1 MTRVL
6 EFLQALHLLRP
17 EWLWALL
24 LLPLLA
30 WSWWRRRRRRD
41 IWRRT
46 VDPHLLPH
54 LLVRGSA
61 KGGAGLLLGAL
72 GYTLAVLALA
82 GPSWRQEPQP
92 LWQAHTPLVIALD
105 LSAQIDAR
113 DLPPSRLLQARA
125 KLARLLHER
134 AGGEVALLAYA
145 GEPYTVAP
153 LTDDAANVGLFLD
166 ALSPQVMPVPGQRT
180 DLAIDWAAQLLRQAG
195 FSRGDI
201 LVLSDRADAQAQQAA
216 ARAAGQGYHVSVLG
230 LGTAQGAAYRDDQG
244 RLAHAQLDAAS
255 LRALAAAGAGRYAGL
270 TPDDSDLRA
279 LGVLRPQEA
288 DAGTA
293 DDSHGRVWLDQGY
306 WLLPPL
312 MLLALLAFRRRGGAA
327 VLLLVLAPWALPGP
341 AQAQTT
347 AQPPAA
353 APGPVAGGWWER
365 ADQVRQQHLDAGV
378 QAYRKGDFAAAQQQ
392 FEGIDS
398 DAGWYN
404 LGNALARQGRYDEA
418 IAAYD
423 KALKLHPQMADAI
436 ANRAAVEAARKR
448 QSSQNAQS
456 GQQGKDGKQQK
467 DGQSQNGQQQNG
479 QQKNGQQQNGQQQS
493 GQQQS
498 GQQQNGAQKDQ
509 QQNNQQQGGQQ
520 QNGQPRDGQQGRSGT
535 KDAQQA
541 PPKPGDAQAQQQAD
555 AAQRQ
560 QMQQAMAQQG
570 GTDKQAAERAA
581 AAANETPQQREQ
593 RQAVEAWLRRVPD
606 DPGNLLRAKF
616 RLEHERRQRE
626 QEP

>member
-1 MTRVL
+1 MTRVM

-24 LLPLLA
+24 LLPLLG

-54 LLVRGSA
+54 LLARGDA
-61 KGGAGLLLGAL
+61 KGSAGLLVGAL
-72 GYTLAVLALA
+72 GYALAVLALA
-82 GPSWRQEPQP
+82 GPSWRQEQQP
-92 LWQAHTPLVIALD
+92 LWQARTPLVIALD

-166 ALSPQVMPVPGQRT
+166 ALTPQVMPVPGQRT

-201 LVLSDRADAQAQQAA
+201 LVLSDHADAQAQQAA
-216 ARAAGQGYHVSVLG
+216 ARAAGQGYHVSALG

-244 RLAHAQLDAAS
+244 RLAHAQLDAGS
-255 LRALAAAGAGRYAGL
+255 LRALATAGAGRYAAL
-270 TPDDSDLRA
+270 TPDDADLRA
-279 LGVLRPQEA
+279 LGVLRPQEEEATAA
-288 DAGTA
+288 DE
-293 DDSHGRVWLDQGY
+293 SHGRVWLDQGY

-327 VLLLVLAPWALPGP
+327 VLLLVLAPLAMPLPVHAQAP
-341 AQAQTT
+341 AAPQAQT
-347 AQPPAA
+347 P

-365 ADQVRQQHLDAGV
+365 ADQVRQQRLDAGV

-418 IAAYD
+418 IEAYD

-448 QSSQNAQS
+448 QSSQNSKS

-467 DGQSQNGQQQNG
+467 DGQP
-479 QQKNGQQQNGQQQS
+479 QNGQQQS

-498 GQQQNGAQKDQ
+498 GQQQNSQQQSGKQQDQQQKDQ
-509 QQNNQQQGGQQ
+509 QQKDQQQGGQQ
-520 QNGQPRDGQQGRSGT
+520 QNGQQGRNGT

-541 PPKPGDAQAQQQAD
+541 PPKPGDAQTQQQAD

-560 QMQQAMAQQG
+560 QMQRAMAQQG
-570 GTDKQAAERAA
+570 GADKQAAERAA

>member
-1 MTRVL
+1 MTRVA

-54 LLVRGSA
+54 LLARGDA
-61 KGGAGLLLGAL
+61 KGSAGLLLGAL
-72 GYTLAVLALA
+72 GYALAVLALA
-82 GPSWRQEPQP
+82 GPSWRQEQQP
-92 LWQAHTPLVIALD
+92 LWQARTPLVIALD

-134 AGGEVALLAYA
+134 AGGEVALVAYA

-166 ALSPQVMPVPGQRT
+166 ALSPQVMPVAGQRT

-201 LVLSDRADAQAQQAA
+201 LVLSDQADAQAQQAA
-216 ARAAGQGYHVSVLG
+216 ARAAGQGYHVSALG

-244 RLAHAQLDAAS
+244 RLAHAQLDAGA

-270 TPDDSDLRA
+270 TPDDTDLRA
-279 LGVLRPQEA
+279 LGVLRPQEEDATAA
-288 DAGTA
+288 DE
-293 DDSHGRVWLDQGY
+293 SHGRVWLDQGY

-327 VLLLVLAPWALPGP
+327 VLLLVLVPLAAPLPVH
-341 AQAQTT
+341 AQAPAPPQ
-347 AQPPAA
+347 AQMPP
-353 APGPVAGGWWER
+353 PGPVAGGLWER
-365 ADQVRQQHLDAGV
+365 ADQVRQQRLDAGV

-418 IAAYD
+418 IDAYD

-448 QSSQNAQS
+448 QSSQNSKS
-456 GQQGKDGKQQK
+456 GQQGKDGQQQK
-467 DGQSQNGQQQNG
+467 GGQSQNGQQQS
-479 QQKNGQQQNGQQQS
+479 GQQQN

-509 QQNNQQQGGQQ
+509 QQKDGQQ
-520 QNGQPRDGQQGRSGT
+520 QNGQQQNGQQRDGQQGRNGA

-570 GTDKQAAERAA
+570 GADKQAAERAA

>member
-1 MTRVL
+1 MTRVV
-6 EFLQALHLLRP
+6 EFFQALHLLRP

-24 LLPLLA
+24 LLPLLG

-54 LLVRGSA
+54 LLARGDA
-61 KGGAGLLLGAL
+61 KGRAGLLLGAL
-72 GYTLAVLALA
+72 GYALAVLALA
-82 GPSWRQEPQP
+82 GPSWRQEQQP
-92 LWQAHTPLVIALD
+92 LWQARTPLVIALD

-166 ALSPQVMPVPGQRT
+166 ALSPQVMPVAGQRT

-201 LVLSDRADAQAQQAA
+201 LVLSDQADAQAQQAA
-216 ARAAGQGYHVSVLG
+216 AHAAGQGYQVSALG

-244 RLAHAQLDAAS
+244 RLAHAQLDAGS
-255 LRALAAAGAGRYAGL
+255 LRALATAGTGRYAAL

-288 DAGTA
+288 DATA
-293 DDSHGRVWLDQGY
+293 ADESHGRVWLDQGY

-327 VLLLVLAPWALPGP
+327 VLLLVLVPLALPGP
-341 AQAQTT
+341 AQAQ
-347 AQPPAA
+347 PAA
-353 APGPVAGGWWER
+353 QAQAATPAPVAGGWWER
-365 ADQVRQQHLDAGV
+365 ADQVRQQRLDAGV

-418 IAAYD
+418 IDAYD

-448 QSSQNAQS
+448 QSSQNSKS
-456 GQQGKDGKQQK
+456 GQQGKDGQQQK
-467 DGQSQNGQQQNG
+467 NGQQQ
-479 QQKNGQQQNGQQQS
+479 NGQQQNGQQQS
-493 GQQQS
+493 GQQQN
-498 GQQQNGAQKDQ
+498 GQQQNGQQKDQ
-509 QQNNQQQGGQQ
+509 QQAQGGQQ
-520 QNGQPRDGQQGRSGT
+520 QNGKQRDGQQGRDGAR
-535 KDAQQA
+535 DAQQA

>member
-1 MTRVL
+1 MTRVA
-6 EFLQALHLLRP
+6 EVLQALHLLRP

-24 LLPLLA
+24 LLPLLG

-54 LLVRGSA
+54 LLARGGA
-61 KGGAGLLLGAL
+61 KGSAGLLLGAL
-72 GYTLAVLALA
+72 GYALAVLALA
-82 GPSWRQEPQP
+82 GPSWRQEQQP
-92 LWQAHTPLVIALD
+92 LWQARTPLVIALD

-166 ALSPQVMPVPGQRT
+166 ALSPQVMPVAGQRT

-201 LVLSDRADAQAQQAA
+201 LVLSDQADAQARQAA
-216 ARAAGQGYHVSVLG
+216 ARAAGQGYRVSVLG

-255 LRALAAAGAGRYAGL
+255 LRALATAGAGRYVAL
-270 TPDDSDLRA
+270 TPDDADLRA
-279 LGVLRPQEA
+279 LGVLRPQEEAATAA
-288 DAGTA
+288 DE
-293 DDSHGRVWLDQGY
+293 SHGRVWLDQGY

-327 VLLLVLAPWALPGP
+327 VLLLVLAPLAMPLPAHAQAP
-341 AQAQTT
+341 APPQAQT
-347 AQPPAA
+347 P

-365 ADQVRQQHLDAGV
+365 ADQVRQQRLDAGV

-418 IAAYD
+418 IDAYD
-423 KALKLHPQMADAI
+423 KALKLHPQMADAV

-448 QSSQNAQS
+448 QSSQNSKS

-467 DGQSQNGQQQNG
+467 DGQPQNGQQQ
-479 QQKNGQQQNGQQQS
+479 NGQQQNGQQQS
-493 GQQQS
+493 GQQQ
-498 GQQQNGAQKDQ
+498 KDQ
-509 QQNNQQQGGQQ
+509 QQKDQQGGQQ
-520 QNGQPRDGQQGRSGT
+520 QKGQQRDGQQERNGG

-541 PPKPGDAQAQQQAD
+541 PPKPGDTQAQQQAD

-570 GTDKQAAERAA
+570 GADKQAAERAA

>member
-1 MTRVL
+1 MTRVA
-6 EFLQALHLLRP
+6 EFFQALHLLRP

-54 LLVRGSA
+54 LLARGDA
-61 KGGAGLLLGAL
+61 KGSAGLLLGAL

-82 GPSWRQEPQP
+82 GPSWRQEQQP
-92 LWQAHTPLVIALD
+92 LWQARTPLVIALD

-134 AGGEVALLAYA
+134 AGGEVALVAYA

-166 ALSPQVMPVPGQRT
+166 ALSPQVMPVAGQRT

-201 LVLSDRADAQAQQAA
+201 LVLSDQADAQAQQAA
-216 ARAAGQGYHVSVLG
+216 ARAAGQGYHVSALG

-244 RLAHAQLDAAS
+244 RLAHAQLDAGA
-255 LRALAAAGAGRYAGL
+255 LRALAAAGTGRYAGL
-270 TPDDSDLRA
+270 TPDDTDLRA
-279 LGVLRPQEA
+279 LGVLRPQEEDATAA
-288 DAGTA
+288 DE
-293 DDSHGRVWLDQGY
+293 SHGRVWLDQGY

-327 VLLLVLAPWALPGP
+327 VLLLVLAPLAMPLPVH
-341 AQAQTT
+341 AQAP
-347 AQPPAA
+347 APPQIPTPP
-353 APGPVAGGWWER
+353 PGPVAGGLWER
-365 ADQVRQQHLDAGV
+365 ADQIRQQRLDAGV

-418 IAAYD
+418 IDAYD

-448 QSSQNAQS
+448 QSSQNSKS
-456 GQQGKDGKQQK
+456 GQQGKGGQQQK
-467 DGQSQNGQQQNG
+467 GGQSQNGQQQS
-479 QQKNGQQQNGQQQS
+479 GQQQN

-509 QQNNQQQGGQQ
+509 QQKDGQQ
-520 QNGQPRDGQQGRSGT
+520 QNGQQRDGQQGRNGA

-570 GTDKQAAERAA
+570 GADKQAAERAA

>member
-1 MTRVL
+1 M

-17 EWLWALL
+17 AWLWALL
-24 LLPLLA
+24 LLPLLG

-54 LLVRGSA
+54 LLARGDA
-61 KGGAGLLLGAL
+61 KGRAGLLLGAL
-72 GYTLAVLALA
+72 GYALAVLALA
-82 GPSWRQEPQP
+82 GPSWRQEQQP
-92 LWQAHTPLVIALD
+92 LWQAHTPLVIAMD

-166 ALSPQVMPVPGQRT
+166 ALSPQVMPVAGQRT

-244 RLAHAQLDAAS
+244 RLAHAQLDADA
-255 LRALAAAGAGRYAGL
+255 LRALAAAGAGRYAAL
-270 TPDDSDLRA
+270 TPDDADLRA
-279 LGVLRPQEA
+279 LGVLRPQEEEATAA
-288 DAGTA
+288 DE
-293 DDSHGRVWLDQGY
+293 SHGRVWLDQGY

-312 MLLALLAFRRRGGAA
+312 MLLALLAFRRRGSAA
-327 VLLLVLAPWALPGP
+327 VLLLVLAPLAMPLPVHAQATAGP
-341 AQAQTT
+341 QAQT
-347 AQPPAA
+347 PAS
-353 APGPVAGGWWER
+353 GPVAGGWWER
-365 ADQVRQQHLDAGV
+365 ADQVRQQRLDAGV

-418 IAAYD
+418 IDAYD

-448 QSSQNAQS
+448 QSSQNSKS
-456 GQQGKDGKQQK
+456 GQQGKDGQQQK
-467 DGQSQNGQQQNG
+467 SGQSQNGQQQNG
-479 QQKNGQQQNGQQQS
+479 QQQN

-509 QQNNQQQGGQQ
+509 QQKDKQ
-520 QNGQPRDGQQGRSGT
+520 QNGQQRNGQQGRDGA

-570 GTDKQAAERAA
+570 GADKQAAERAA

>member
-1 MTRVL
+1 MTRVA

-54 LLVRGSA
+54 LLARGDA
-61 KGGAGLLLGAL
+61 KGSAGLLLGAL

-82 GPSWRQEPQP
+82 GPSWRQEQQP
-92 LWQAHTPLVIALD
+92 LWQARTPLVIALD

-134 AGGEVALLAYA
+134 AGGEVALVAYA

-166 ALSPQVMPVPGQRT
+166 ALSPQVMPVAGQRT

-201 LVLSDRADAQAQQAA
+201 LVLSDQADAQAQQAA
-216 ARAAGQGYHVSVLG
+216 ARAAGQGYHVSALG

-244 RLAHAQLDAAS
+244 RLAHAQLDAGS

-270 TPDDSDLRA
+270 TPDDTDLRA
-279 LGVLRPQEA
+279 LGVLRPQEEDATAA
-288 DAGTA
+288 DE
-293 DDSHGRVWLDQGY
+293 SHGRVWLDQGY

-327 VLLLVLAPWALPGP
+327 VLLLVLAPLAMPLPVH
-341 AQAQTT
+341 AQAP
-347 AQPPAA
+347 APPQVLTPP
-353 APGPVAGGWWER
+353 PGPVAGGLWER
-365 ADQVRQQHLDAGV
+365 ADQVRQQRLDAGV

-418 IAAYD
+418 IDAYD

-448 QSSQNAQS
+448 QSSQNSKS
-456 GQQGKDGKQQK
+456 GQQGKDGQQQK
-467 DGQSQNGQQQNG
+467 GGQSQNGQQQS
-479 QQKNGQQQNGQQQS
+479 GQQQN

-509 QQNNQQQGGQQ
+509 QQKDGQQ
-520 QNGQPRDGQQGRSGT
+520 RNGQQRDGQQGRNGA

-570 GTDKQAAERAA
+570 GADKQAAERAA

>member
-1 MTRVL
+1 MTRVA
-6 EFLQALHLLRP
+6 EFFQALHLLRP

-54 LLVRGSA
+54 LLARGDA
-61 KGGAGLLLGAL
+61 KGSAGLLLGVL

-82 GPSWRQEPQP
+82 GPSWRQEQQP
-92 LWQAHTPLVIALD
+92 LWQARTPLVIALD

-134 AGGEVALLAYA
+134 AGGEVALVAYA

-166 ALSPQVMPVPGQRT
+166 ALSPQVMPVAGQRT

-201 LVLSDRADAQAQQAA
+201 LVLSDQADAQAQQAA
-216 ARAAGQGYHVSVLG
+216 ARAAGQGYHVSALG

-244 RLAHAQLDAAS
+244 RLAHAQLDADS
-255 LRALAAAGAGRYAGL
+255 LRALAAAGTGRYAGL
-270 TPDDSDLRA
+270 TPDETDLRA
-279 LGVLRPQEA
+279 LGVLRPQEEDATAA
-288 DAGTA
+288 DE
-293 DDSHGRVWLDQGY
+293 SHGRVWLDQGY

-327 VLLLVLAPWALPGP
+327 VLLLVLVPLAAPLPVH
-341 AQAQTT
+341 AQAPAPPQ
-347 AQPPAA
+347 AQMPP
-353 APGPVAGGWWER
+353 PGPVAGGLWER
-365 ADQVRQQHLDAGV
+365 ADQVRQQRLDAGV

-418 IAAYD
+418 IDAYD

-448 QSSQNAQS
+448 QSSQNSKS
-456 GQQGKDGKQQK
+456 GQQGKDGQQQK
-467 DGQSQNGQQQNG
+467 GGQSQNGQQQS
-479 QQKNGQQQNGQQQS
+479 GQQQNGQQQS

-498 GQQQNGAQKDQ
+498 GAQKDQ
-509 QQNNQQQGGQQ
+509 QQKDGQQ
-520 QNGQPRDGQQGRSGT
+520 QNGQQRDGQQGRNGA

-541 PPKPGDAQAQQQAD
+541 PPKPGDTQTQQQAD

-570 GTDKQAAERAA
+570 GADKQAAERAA

>member
-1 MTRVL
+1 MTRVV

-17 EWLWALL
+17 AWLWALL
-24 LLPLLA
+24 LLPLLG
-30 WSWWRRRRRRD
+30 WSWWRRRRRHD

-54 LLVRGSA
+54 LLARGGA
-61 KGGAGLLLGAL
+61 KGSAGLLLGAL
-72 GYTLAVLALA
+72 GYALAVLALA
-82 GPSWRQEPQP
+82 GPSWRQEQQP
-92 LWQAHTPLVIALD
+92 LWQARTPLVIALD

-166 ALSPQVMPVPGQRT
+166 ALSPQVMPVAGQRT

-201 LVLSDRADAQAQQAA
+201 LVLSDQADAQAQQAA
-216 ARAAGQGYHVSVLG
+216 ARAAGQGYRVSVLG
-230 LGTAQGAAYRDDQG
+230 LGTAQGAAYRDGQG

-255 LRALAAAGAGRYAGL
+255 LRGLAVAGSGRYAAL
-270 TPDDSDLRA
+270 TPDDADLRA
-279 LGVLRPQEA
+279 LGVLRPQEEAATAA
-288 DAGTA
+288 DE
-293 DDSHGRVWLDQGY
+293 SHGRVWLDQGY

-327 VLLLVLAPWALPGP
+327 VLLLVLAPLAMPLP
-341 AQAQTT
+341 AQAQVP
-347 AQPPAA
+347 APPQAKSPA
-353 APGPVAGGWWER
+353 SGPVAGGWWER
-365 ADQVRQQHLDAGV
+365 ADQVRQQRLDAGV
-378 QAYRKGDFAAAQQQ
+378 QAYRKGDFAAAQQR

-418 IAAYD
+418 IDAYD

-448 QSSQNAQS
+448 QSSQNSKS

-467 DGQSQNGQQQNG
+467 DGQPQNGQQQNG
-479 QQKNGQQQNGQQQS
+479 QQQAGQQS
-493 GQQQS
+493 GAP
-498 GQQQNGAQKDQ
+498 QNPQQKDQ
-509 QQNNQQQGGQQ
+509 QQDGKQQDGQQ
-520 QNGQPRDGQQGRSGT
+520 RDGQQGRSGS
-535 KDAQQA
+535 KDPQQA

-570 GTDKQAAERAA
+570 GADKQAAERAA
-581 AAANETPQQREQ
+581 AAASETPQQREQ

-626 QEP
+626 QGP

>member
-1 MTRVL
+1 MTRMM

-24 LLPLLA
+24 LLPLLG

-54 LLVRGSA
+54 LLARGDA
-61 KGGAGLLLGAL
+61 KGNAGLLVGAL
-72 GYTLAVLALA
+72 GYVLAVLALA
-82 GPSWRQEPQP
+82 GPSWRQEQQP
-92 LWQAHTPLVIALD
+92 LWQARTPLVIALD

-166 ALSPQVMPVPGQRT
+166 ALTPQVMPVPGQRT

-201 LVLSDRADAQAQQAA
+201 LVLSDQADAQAQQAA
-216 ARAAGQGYHVSVLG
+216 ARAAGQGYHVSALG

-244 RLAHAQLDAAS
+244 RLAHAQLDAGS
-255 LRALAAAGAGRYAGL
+255 LRALATAGAGRYAAL
-270 TPDDSDLRA
+270 TPDDADLRA
-279 LGVLRPQEA
+279 LGVLRPQEEEATAA
-288 DAGTA
+288 DE
-293 DDSHGRVWLDQGY
+293 SHGRVWLDQGY

-327 VLLLVLAPWALPGP
+327 VLLLVLAPLAMPLPVHAQAP
-341 AQAQTT
+341 AAPQAQT
-347 AQPPAA
+347 P

-365 ADQVRQQHLDAGV
+365 ADQVRQQRLDAGV

-418 IAAYD
+418 IDAYD

-448 QSSQNAQS
+448 QSSQNSKS

-467 DGQSQNGQQQNG
+467 DGQP
-479 QQKNGQQQNGQQQS
+479 QNGQQQS
-493 GQQQS
+493 GQQQNS
-498 GQQQNGAQKDQ
+498 QQQSGKQQDQ
-509 QQNNQQQGGQQ
+509 QQKDQQQGGQQ
-520 QNGQPRDGQQGRSGT
+520 QNGQQGRNGT

-541 PPKPGDAQAQQQAD
+541 PPKPGDAQTQQQAD

-570 GTDKQAAERAA
+570 GADKQAAERAA

>member
-1 MTRVL
+1 MTRVADV
-6 EFLQALHLLRP
+6 LQALHLLRP

-54 LLVRGSA
+54 LLARGDA
-61 KGGAGLLLGAL
+61 KGSAGLLLGAL
-72 GYTLAVLALA
+72 GYALAVLALA
-82 GPSWRQEPQP
+82 GPSWRQEQQP
-92 LWQAHTPLVIALD
+92 LWQARTPLVIALD

-125 KLARLLHER
+125 KLARLLRER
-134 AGGEVALLAYA
+134 AGGEVALVAYA

-166 ALSPQVMPVPGQRT
+166 ALSPQVMPVAGQRS

-201 LVLSDRADAQAQQAA
+201 LVLSDQADTQAQQAA
-216 ARAAGQGYHVSVLG
+216 ARAAGQGYHVSALG

-244 RLAHAQLDAAS
+244 RLAHAQLDADS
-255 LRALAAAGAGRYAGL
+255 LRALATAGAGRYAAL
-270 TPDDSDLRA
+270 TPDDADLRA
-279 LGVLRPQEA
+279 LGVLRPQEENATAA
-288 DAGTA
+288 DE
-293 DDSHGRVWLDQGY
+293 SHGRVWLDQGY

-327 VLLLVLAPWALPGP
+327 VLLLVLVPLAAPLPVHAQAPAPPQAQVPTPGP
-341 AQAQTT
+341 A
-347 AQPPAA
+347 
-353 APGPVAGGWWER
+353 AGGWWER
-365 ADQVRQQHLDAGV
+365 ADQVRQQRLDAGV

-418 IAAYD
+418 IDAYD

-448 QSSQNAQS
+448 QSSQNAKS
-456 GQQGKDGKQQK
+456 GQQGKDGQQQK
-467 DGQSQNGQQQNG
+467 GGQSQNGQQQS
-479 QQKNGQQQNGQQQS
+479 GQQQN

-509 QQNNQQQGGQQ
+509 QQKDGQH
-520 QNGQPRDGQQGRSGT
+520 QNGQQRDGQQGRNGA

-570 GTDKQAAERAA
+570 GADTQAAERAA

>member
-1 MTRVL
+1 MTRVM

-24 LLPLLA
+24 LLPLLG

-54 LLVRGSA
+54 LLARGDA
-61 KGGAGLLLGAL
+61 KGRAGLLLGAL
-72 GYTLAVLALA
+72 GYALAVLALS
-82 GPSWRQEPQP
+82 GPSWRQEQQP
-92 LWQAHTPLVIALD
+92 LWQARTPLVIALD
-105 LSAQIDAR
+105 LSARIDAR

-166 ALSPQVMPVPGQRT
+166 ALSPQVMPVAGQRT

-201 LVLSDRADAQAQQAA
+201 LVLSDQADAQAQQAA
-216 ARAAGQGYHVSVLG
+216 ARAAGQGYHVSALG

-244 RLAHAQLDAAS
+244 RLAHARLDAGS
-255 LRALAAAGAGRYAGL
+255 LRALATAGAGRYAAL

-288 DAGTA
+288 DATA
-293 DDSHGRVWLDQGY
+293 ADESHGRVWLDQGY

-327 VLLLVLAPWALPGP
+327 VLLLVLAPLAMPLPVH
-341 AQAQTT
+341 AQAQ
-347 AQPPAA
+347 AQASK
-353 APGPVAGGWWER
+353 APQAQTQASGPVAGGWWER
-365 ADQVRQQHLDAGV
+365 ADQVRQQRLDAGV

-392 FEGIDS
+392 FEGIDN

-418 IAAYD
+418 IDAYD

-448 QSSQNAQS
+448 QSSQNSKS
-456 GQQGKDGKQQK
+456 GQQGKDGQQQK
-467 DGQSQNGQQQNG
+467 NGQQQS
-479 QQKNGQQQNGQQQS
+479 GQQQNGQQQS

-498 GQQQNGAQKDQ
+498 GQQQNGQQKDQ
-509 QQNNQQQGGQQ
+509 QQAQGGQQ
-520 QNGQPRDGQQGRSGT
+520 QNGKQRDGQRGREGA

>member
-1 MTRVL
+1 MTRVA

-46 VDPHLLPH
+46 VDSHLLPH
-54 LLVRGSA
+54 LLARGDA
-61 KGGAGLLLGAL
+61 KGRAGLLLGAL
-72 GYTLAVLALA
+72 GYALAVLALA
-82 GPSWRQEPQP
+82 GPSWRQEQQP
-92 LWQAHTPLVIALD
+92 LWQARTPLVIALD

-134 AGGEVALLAYA
+134 AGGEVALVAYA

-166 ALSPQVMPVPGQRT
+166 ALSPQVMPVAGQRT

-201 LVLSDRADAQAQQAA
+201 LVLSDQADAQAQQAA
-216 ARAAGQGYHVSVLG
+216 ARAAGQGYHVSALG

-244 RLAHAQLDAAS
+244 RLAHAQLDAGA
-255 LRALAAAGAGRYAGL
+255 LRALAAAGTGRYAGL
-270 TPDDSDLRA
+270 TPDETDLRA
-279 LGVLRPQEA
+279 LGVLRPQEEDATAA
-288 DAGTA
+288 DE
-293 DDSHGRVWLDQGY
+293 SHGRVWLDQGY

-327 VLLLVLAPWALPGP
+327 VLLLVLAPLAMPLPVH
-341 AQAQTT
+341 AQAP
-347 AQPPAA
+347 APPQIPTPP
-353 APGPVAGGWWER
+353 PGPVAGGLWKR
-365 ADQVRQQHLDAGV
+365 ADQIRQQRLDAGV

-418 IAAYD
+418 IDAYD

-448 QSSQNAQS
+448 QSSQNSKS
-456 GQQGKDGKQQK
+456 GQQGKDGQQQK
-467 DGQSQNGQQQNG
+467 GGQSQNGQQQS
-479 QQKNGQQQNGQQQS
+479 GQQQN

-509 QQNNQQQGGQQ
+509 QQKDGQQ
-520 QNGQPRDGQQGRSGT
+520 QNGQQRDGQQGRNGA

-570 GTDKQAAERAA
+570 GADKQAAERAA

>member
-1 MTRVL
+1 MTRAM

-24 LLPLLA
+24 LLPLLG
-30 WSWWRRRRRRD
+30 WSWWRRRRRHD

-54 LLVRGSA
+54 LLARGDA
-61 KGGAGLLLGAL
+61 KGSAGLLLGAL
-72 GYTLAVLALA
+72 GYALAVLALA
-82 GPSWRQEPQP
+82 GPSWRQEQQP
-92 LWQAHTPLVIALD
+92 LWQARTPLVIALD

-134 AGGEVALLAYA
+134 AGGEVALVAYA

-166 ALSPQVMPVPGQRT
+166 ALSPQVMPVAGQRT

-201 LVLSDRADAQAQQAA
+201 LVLSDQADAQAQQAA
-216 ARAAGQGYHVSVLG
+216 ARAARQGYHVSALG

-244 RLAHAQLDAAS
+244 RLSHAQLDAGA
-255 LRALAAAGAGRYAGL
+255 LRALAEAGAGRYAAL
-270 TPDDSDLRA
+270 TPDDTDLRA

-288 DAGTA
+288 DATA
-293 DDSHGRVWLDQGY
+293 ADESHGRVWLDQGY

-327 VLLLVLAPWALPGP
+327 VLLLVLAPLAMPLPVH
-341 AQAQTT
+341 AQAQV
-347 AQPPAA
+347 PAPA
-353 APGPVAGGWWER
+353 PAPAPGPVAGGWWER
-365 ADQVRQQHLDAGV
+365 ADQVRQQRLDAGV

-418 IAAYD
+418 IDAYD

-448 QSSQNAQS
+448 QSSQDSKS

-467 DGQSQNGQQQNG
+467 SGQSQNGQQQNG
-479 QQKNGQQQNGQQQS
+479 QQQNGQQQNGQQQA
-493 GQQQS
+493 
-498 GQQQNGAQKDQ
+498 GQQQNGAQQNPQ
-509 QQNNQQQGGQQ
+509 QKNQQ
-520 QNGQPRDGQQGRSGT
+520 QNGQQRDGQQGRNGA
-535 KDAQQA
+535 KDARQA

-570 GTDKQAAERAA
+570 GTDKQSAERAA

>member
-1 MTRVL
+1 M

-17 EWLWALL
+17 AWLWALL
-24 LLPLLA
+24 LLPLLG

-54 LLVRGSA
+54 LLARGDA
-61 KGGAGLLLGAL
+61 KGRAGLLLGAL
-72 GYTLAVLALA
+72 GYALAVLALA
-82 GPSWRQEPQP
+82 GPSWRQEQQP

-153 LTDDAANVGLFLD
+153 LTDDAANIGLFLD
-166 ALSPQVMPVPGQRT
+166 ALSPQVMPVAGQRT

-244 RLAHAQLDAAS
+244 RLAHAQLDAGA
-255 LRALAAAGAGRYAGL
+255 LRALAAAGAGRYAAL
-270 TPDDSDLRA
+270 TPDDADLRA
-279 LGVLRPQEA
+279 LGVLRPQEEDATAA
-288 DAGTA
+288 DE
-293 DDSHGRVWLDQGY
+293 SHGRVWLDQGY

-312 MLLALLAFRRRGGAA
+312 MLLALLAFRRRGSAA
-327 VLLLVLAPWALPGP
+327 VLLLVLVPLAMPLPVHAQAPAVP
-341 AQAQTT
+341 QAQT
-347 AQPPAA
+347 PAS
-353 APGPVAGGWWER
+353 GPVAGGWWER
-365 ADQVRQQHLDAGV
+365 ADQVRQQRLDAGV

-418 IAAYD
+418 IDAYD

-448 QSSQNAQS
+448 QSSQNSKS
-456 GQQGKDGKQQK
+456 GQQGKDGQQQK
-467 DGQSQNGQQQNG
+467 SGQSQNGQQQNG
-479 QQKNGQQQNGQQQS
+479 QQQN

-509 QQNNQQQGGQQ
+509 QQKDKQQNGQQ
-520 QNGQPRDGQQGRSGT
+520 QNGQQRDGQQGRDGA

-570 GTDKQAAERAA
+570 GADKQAAERAA

>member
-1 MTRVL
+1 MTRVM

-17 EWLWALL
+17 AWLWALL
-24 LLPLLA
+24 LLPLLG

-54 LLVRGSA
+54 LLARGDA
-61 KGGAGLLLGAL
+61 KGRAGLLLGAL
-72 GYTLAVLALA
+72 GYALAVLALA
-82 GPSWRQEPQP
+82 GPSWRQEQQP

-153 LTDDAANVGLFLD
+153 LTDDAANIGLFLD
-166 ALSPQVMPVPGQRT
+166 ALSPQVMPVAGQRT

-244 RLAHAQLDAAS
+244 RLAHAQLDAGA
-255 LRALAAAGAGRYAGL
+255 LRALAAAGAGRYAAL
-270 TPDDSDLRA
+270 TPDDADLRA
-279 LGVLRPQEA
+279 LGVLRPQEEDATAA
-288 DAGTA
+288 DE
-293 DDSHGRVWLDQGY
+293 SHGRVWLDQGY

-312 MLLALLAFRRRGGAA
+312 MLLALLAFRRRGSAA
-327 VLLLVLAPWALPGP
+327 VLLLVLVPLAMPLPVHAQAPAVP
-341 AQAQTT
+341 QAQT
-347 AQPPAA
+347 PAS
-353 APGPVAGGWWER
+353 GPVAGGWWER
-365 ADQVRQQHLDAGV
+365 ADQVRQQRLDAGV

-418 IAAYD
+418 IDAYD

-448 QSSQNAQS
+448 QSSQNSKS
-456 GQQGKDGKQQK
+456 GQQGKDGQQQK
-467 DGQSQNGQQQNG
+467 SGQSQNGQQQNG
-479 QQKNGQQQNGQQQS
+479 QQQN

-509 QQNNQQQGGQQ
+509 QQKDKQQNGQQ
-520 QNGQPRDGQQGRSGT
+520 QNGQQRDGQQGRDGA

-570 GTDKQAAERAA
+570 GADKQAAERAA

>member
-1 MTRVL
+1 MTRVM

-17 EWLWALL
+17 AWLWALL
-24 LLPLLA
+24 LLPLLG

-54 LLVRGSA
+54 LLARGDA
-61 KGGAGLLLGAL
+61 KGRAGLLLGAL
-72 GYTLAVLALA
+72 GYALAVLALA
-82 GPSWRQEPQP
+82 GPSWRQEQQP

-153 LTDDAANVGLFLD
+153 LTDDAANIGLFLD
-166 ALSPQVMPVPGQRT
+166 ALSPQVMPVAGQRT

-244 RLAHAQLDAAS
+244 RLAHAQLDAGA
-255 LRALAAAGAGRYAGL
+255 LRALAAAGAGRYAAL
-270 TPDDSDLRA
+270 TPDDADLRA
-279 LGVLRPQEA
+279 LGVLRPQEEDATAA
-288 DAGTA
+288 DE
-293 DDSHGRVWLDQGY
+293 SHGRVWLDQGY

-312 MLLALLAFRRRGGAA
+312 MLLALLAFRRRGSAA
-327 VLLLVLAPWALPGP
+327 VLLLVLVPLAMPLPVHAQAPAVP
-341 AQAQTT
+341 QAQT
-347 AQPPAA
+347 PAS
-353 APGPVAGGWWER
+353 GPVAGGWWER
-365 ADQVRQQHLDAGV
+365 ADQVRQQRLDAGV

-418 IAAYD
+418 IDAYD

-448 QSSQNAQS
+448 QSSQNSKS
-456 GQQGKDGKQQK
+456 GQQGKDGQQQK
-467 DGQSQNGQQQNG
+467 SGQSQNGQPQNA
-479 QQKNGQQQNGQQQS
+479 QQQN

-509 QQNNQQQGGQQ
+509 QQKDKQQNGKQQNGQQ
-520 QNGQPRDGQQGRSGT
+520 QNGQQGRDGA

-570 GTDKQAAERAA
+570 GADKQAAERAA